1 LARSQ
6 GAKLGGERCPHV
18 NGNGFWGDEVMKA
31 RICTAFAVAWA
42 MTLCTDVNFAAD
54 GLDIDFTSNG
64 VVQDGDDYDDV
75 FIHGAT
81 VVEVTGG
88 TIGKLWSRNKSTVN
102 ISGGRITY
110 AQSHEQSTINISG
123 GTVTEPSIWDIGG
136 TINVSGG
143 ACWNVTVGTGKL
155 NLFGGQITGMGISV
169 PAPGGAVHV
178 YGYGFE
184 YYPFPGM
191 SDGRLKGLWRDGTP
205 FSIDFQRDAYRA
217 VVLHEISGNSAPVTN
232 AGEDQTV
239 LATVGTTAGVTLDG
253 SASSD
258 PNLDKL
264 VYEWTWTIDG
274 NMYRANGANP
284 TIMLPVGIH
293 TIELTVSNGTTDLG
307 ADKVVITVQTLT
319 QQIHAVRAGK
329 LKFLEDI
336 GAVLEKEKQ
345 AAGALTGMLASGYY
359 GDLARND
366 VLAAREMIYS
376 SMEYHEQSRKAL
388 QKSIEKLQD
397 TLLLLASP
405 VETLGSV

>member
-1 LARSQ
+1 MAGSQ
-6 GAKLGGERCPHV
+6 GAKLGEERCPYV
-18 NGNGFWGDEVMKA
+18 NRNGFWGDEVMKA
-31 RICTAFAVAWA
+31 RICTAFTVAWA

-54 GLDIDFTSNG
+54 GLDIDFRSNG

-75 FIHGAT
+75 FVHGAT

-102 ISGGRITY
+102 ITGGRITY

-232 AGEDQTV
+232 AGKDRTV
-239 LATVGTTAGVTLDG
+239 LATVGTTAAVTLDG

-274 NMYRANGANP
+274 NTRSTNGTYP
-284 TIMLPVGIH
+284 TMILPTGIH
-293 TIELTVSNGTTDLG
+293 TIELTVSDGVIVSRPDR
-307 ADKVVITVQTLT
+307 VVVTVRTLT
-319 QQIHAVRAGK
+319 EQIQ
-329 LKFLEDI
+329 
-336 GAVLEKEKQ
+336 VLR
-345 AAGALTGMLASGYY
+345 T
-359 GDLARND
+359 
-366 VLAAREMIYS
+366 
-376 SMEYHEQSRKAL
+376 
-388 QKSIEKLQD
+388 D
-397 TLLLLASP
+397 TLKLIG
-405 VETLGSV
+405 EKG